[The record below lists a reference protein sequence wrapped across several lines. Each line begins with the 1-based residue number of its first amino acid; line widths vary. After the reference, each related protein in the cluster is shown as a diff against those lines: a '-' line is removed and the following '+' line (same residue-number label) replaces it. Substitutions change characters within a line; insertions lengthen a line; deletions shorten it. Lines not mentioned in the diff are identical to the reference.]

1 MIFLGTTFC
10 SGRYSLHPPSI
21 KIPIVLSIQV
31 FDGVYNHIFLS
42 TNMDIT
48 IGEAGWTTG
57 TILNADFTNGLDAGN
72 SFFNLTNTDHVVI
85 RRRELGTQKW
95 TVVYVQKVMEIKDFK
110 IRFKDTYARAGV
122 EYEYSVSSYLNG
134 VENNYIIQNVY
145 SDFGGFYITDKDCLY
160 GTIYNIDNCDT
171 SRNINSQTMELL
183 NSKYINVVSNSNA
196 NYESGQITGTFL
208 KMDMSGYK
216 VDQNATIAYRNQF
229 KDRLSNKKPLIL
241 KIEDGR
247 IWMIHVVQPINDTCL
262 GHKDLREINFSWVEI
277 GDINDMRTLYMN
289 GFSDV
294 DSRWWN

>member
-1 MIFLGTTFC
+1 
-10 SGRYSLHPPSI
+10 
-21 KIPIVLSIQV
+21 
-31 FDGVYNHIFLS
+31 
-42 TNMDIT
+42 
-48 IGEAGWTTG
+48 
-57 TILNADFTNGLDAGN
+57 
-72 SFFNLTNTDHVVI
+72 
-85 RRRELGTQKW
+85 
-95 TVVYVQKVMEIKDFK
+95 
-110 IRFKDTYARAGV
+110 
-122 EYEYSVSSYLNG
+122 
-134 VENNYIIQNVY
+134 
-145 SDFGGFYITDKDCLY
+145 
-160 GTIYNIDNCDT
+160 
-171 SRNINSQTMELL
+171 MELL

-294 DSRWWN
+294 GSRWWN